1 MAGQVLSGMANYCNS
16 METLSL
22 QGDTSYF
29 SNLWLLRPCISFFRA
44 TKSIKFTKI
53 KFVSQLSHCL
63 KITQNVAFEFLN
75 FGIFH
80 QFLSY

>member
-29 SNLWLLRPCISFFRA
+29 SNLWHCMPPG
-44 TKSIKFTKI
+44 TK
-53 KFVSQLSHCL
+53 LS
-63 KITQNVAFEFLN
+63 EFIRNLPAGN
-75 FGIFH
+75 IAGTIWEK
-80 QFLSY
+80 